1 MTFLVYLQ
9 FNKLPCLA
17 RDYKFGCKVTKIPSN
32 TQIPSSKKLTFQ
44 TTSNSNQD
52 NTLNSNQDN
61 TLNSNQDNTLNSNQ
75 NNQEQPEYFYKL

>member
-1 MTFLVYLQ
+1 MSCQRLRIRLQ
-9 FNKLPCLA
+9 SYENSVEYANSFQQKTDFSNNIKL
-17 RDYKFGCKVTKIPSN
+17 
-32 TQIPSSKKLTFQ
+32 
-44 TTSNSNQD
+44 QD